1 MVPTIGNMILH
12 ASSPTPRHAL
22 NAHAYT
28 APGMRKCAQDIERGP
43 TIMRFNL
50 KWPCSDQILLTRL
63 ARALVHVMPPMKTYI
78 EAKSLVGEI
87 WVVSRLCCSIP
98 IHRLTSFS
106 HLPVRPLKIL
116 SSRPKI
122 PQDRSSASVLPR
134 LHCPSKGSF
143 C

>member
-1 MVPTIGNMILH
+1 MILH
-12 ASSPTPRHAL
+12 ASSPTPRHAF

-50 KWPCSDQILLTRL
+50 KWPCSDQILLARL
-63 ARALVHVMPPMKTYI
+63 ARTLVHVMPQMKTYI
-78 EAKSLVGEI
+78 EAKSFGGRNLGGFAT
-87 WVVSRLCCSIP
+87 LLLH
-98 IHRLTSFS
+98 IHRLTSSF

-122 PQDRSSASVLPR
+122 PQDRNSASVLPR